1 MGKALVNT
9 DHLTGLVSQLRTAIP
24 KDIEEAQE
32 ILQQREG
39 LINQALIEA
48 SRIRTQTESEMQARI
63 EGVASSKE
71 ARTHAEK
78 IIREARD
85 QSNKTI
91 KEAEELAGQTIARAE
106 QLAQQSITEAERQSK
121 RTRDDAESFAQD
133 RTTGAD
139 QYARD
144 VLLLLEE
151 EVSRL
156 LGSVRKGIDTLSQE
170 REVTA

>member
-1 MGKALVNT
+1 MGKTLINT
-9 DHLTGLVSQLRTAIP
+9 DHLTALVSQLRTAIP
-24 KDIEEAQE
+24 KEIEEAQE

-39 LINQALIEA
+39 LINQALMEA
-48 SRIRTQTESEMQARI
+48 SRIRTQTEAEMKARI
-63 EGVASSKE
+63 DGIASSKE
-71 ARTHAEK
+71 ARSHAEE
-78 IIREARD
+78 IIREAKD
-85 QSNKTI
+85 QSDKAI
-91 KEAEELAGQTIARAE
+91 REAEQLARQTITRAE

-121 RTRDDAESFAQD
+121 RTRDDAENFAQD